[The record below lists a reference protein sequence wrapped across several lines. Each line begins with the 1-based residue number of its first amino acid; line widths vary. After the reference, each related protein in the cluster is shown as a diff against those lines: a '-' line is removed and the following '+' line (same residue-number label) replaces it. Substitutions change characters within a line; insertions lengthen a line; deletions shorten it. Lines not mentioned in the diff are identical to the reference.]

1 MSVTIE
7 NELPTN
13 SADFDPILIFPDVS
27 FCLFRNI
34 VDCSTSVDDC
44 FEWPGISLGINT

>member
-7 NELPTN
+7 NEQPTN
-13 SADFDPILIFPDVS
+13 SADFVPIPIFPDLS

-34 VDCSTSVDDC
+34 VGCLTSVDDC
-44 FEWPGISLGINT
+44 FEWPGISL